1 MKLWAGRFEGESDTS
16 ADAFNSSL
24 HFDRKLFVYDVDGSI
39 AHVKMLQKQEIIEDS
54 DAILCVKALET
65 LKEEVVSGVLTIGD
79 NYEDIHMAV
88 ESILTE
94 RIGDA
99 AKRIHTARSRNDQVA
114 LDMRMYVKDQI
125 RDLIKIITA
134 LLDGLK
140 SIGLEHL
147 DTLMPGYTHMQ
158 KAQPITLAHHLSA
171 YIEMLVRDRD
181 RLRDV
186 YKRTNTMPL
195 GSGALACSTFDID
208 REFVA
213 DALEFSEV
221 TQNSL
226 DSVSDR
232 DYLIEFL
239 NTLAII
245 MMHLSR
251 FSEEVILWSTEEF
264 GYITLSDA
272 FSTGSSM
279 MPQKKNPD
287 MAELIRGKTGR
298 VYGALFGLLTVMK
311 GLPLAY
317 NKDMQEDK
325 EFVFDSVETVSDCLQ
340 IFNKMLATATFN
352 KDRMAKAAIGSFV
365 NATDMAE
372 YLVKKGCPFRDAH
385 FIVGK
390 LVKDCIDKKLYL
402 SDLSLQELN
411 EASEYFENDIYKVL
425 NVRTSLENKKMTG
438 SPNPEVVRAY
448 LDDVE

>member
-1 MKLWAGRFEGESDTS
+1 MKLWAGRFEGESDKA

-24 HFDRKLFVYDVDGSI
+24 HFDKELFIYDIDGSI
-39 AHVKMLQKQEIIEDS
+39 AHVKMLGKQNIIPAADAALCED
-54 DAILCVKALET
+54 T
-65 LKEEVVSGVLTIGD
+65 LKILKEDVLKGKIFIGTG
-79 NYEDIHMAV
+79 YEDIHMAV

-114 LDMRMYVKDQI
+114 LDMRMYTKEQMNTIVC
-125 RDLIKIITA
+125 LLTA
-134 LLDGLK
+134 LTGTLKNIALKNLDA
-140 SIGLEHL
+140 I
-147 DTLMPGYTHMQ
+147 MPGYTHMQ
-158 KAQPITLAHHLSA
+158 KAQPISFAHHLCA
-171 YIEMLVRDRD
+171 YIEMFMRDRD
-181 RLRDV
+181 RIRDA
-186 YKRTNTMPL
+186 YKRTDHMPL
-195 GSGALACSTFDID
+195 GSGALACSTFNID
-208 REFVA
+208 REYVA
-213 DALEFSEV
+213 ELLDFASV

-239 NTLAII
+239 SALSIV

-251 FSEEVILWSTEEF
+251 FCEEIILWSTEEF
-264 GYITLSDA
+264 SYITLSDS

-298 VYGALFGLLTVMK
+298 VYGSLVTLLTVMK

-325 EFVFDSVETVSDCLQ
+325 EAVFDSVETVIRCLNIFDKMIQTMQ
-340 IFNKMLATATFN
+340 INNDKMLA
-352 KDRMAKAAIGSFV
+352 AAVNSFV

-385 FIVGK
+385 FIIGS
-390 LVKDCIDKKLYL
+390 LVKKCIEENKYL
-402 SDLSLQELN
+402 HDLTMNELQN
-411 EASEYFENDIYKVL
+411 TSAYFENDVYKVL
-425 NVRTSLENKKMTG
+425 DVKTSLASKKMTG
-438 SPNPEVVRAY
+438 SPNPEVVKKY
-448 LDDVE
+448 FDSIE

>member
-1 MKLWAGRFEGESDTS
+1 MKLWAGRFEGESDKA

-24 HFDRKLFVYDVDGSI
+24 HFDKELFIYDIDGSI
-39 AHVKMLQKQEIIEDS
+39 AHVKMLGRQNIIAAADAALCED
-54 DAILCVKALET
+54 ALKILKKDIL
-65 LKEEVVSGVLTIGD
+65 SGKTTIGTG
-79 NYEDIHMAV
+79 YEDIHMAV

-114 LDMRMYVKDQI
+114 LDMRMYTKDKMNDI
-125 RDLIKIITA
+125 VCLLTA
-134 LLDGLK
+134 LIGTLK
-140 SIGLEHL
+140 NIASENT
-147 DTLMPGYTHMQ
+147 DTIMPGYTHMQ
-158 KAQPITLAHHLSA
+158 KAQPISFAHHLCA
-171 YIEMLVRDRD
+171 YIEMFQRDRD
-181 RLRDV
+181 RIRDA
-186 YKRTNTMPL
+186 YKRTDKMPL

-208 REFVA
+208 REYTAELLDFA
-213 DALEFSEV
+213 SV

-239 NTLAII
+239 SALSIV

-251 FSEEVILWSTEEF
+251 FCEEIILWSTEEF
-264 GYITLSDA
+264 SYITLSDS

-298 VYGALFGLLTVMK
+298 VYGSLVTLLTVMK

-325 EFVFDSVETVSDCLQ
+325 EAVFDSVETVISCLNIFDKMIQTMQ
-340 IFNKMLATATFN
+340 IN
-352 KDRMAKAAIGSFV
+352 KDKMFSAAVNSFV

-385 FIVGK
+385 FIIGA
-390 LVKDCIDKKLYL
+390 LVKKCLEENKYL
-402 SDLSLQELN
+402 HELTLEELQS
-411 EASEYFENDIYKVL
+411 ASAYFGKDVYAVL
-425 NVRTSLENKKMTG
+425 DVKTSLASKKMTG
-438 SPNPEVVRAY
+438 SPNPEVVKKY
-448 LDDVE
+448 LNSLE